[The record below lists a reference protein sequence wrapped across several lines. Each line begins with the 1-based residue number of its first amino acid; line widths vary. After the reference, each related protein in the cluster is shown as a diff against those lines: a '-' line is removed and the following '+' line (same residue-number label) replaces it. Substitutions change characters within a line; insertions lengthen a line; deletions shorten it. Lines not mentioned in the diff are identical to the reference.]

1 MRGYEN
7 CYLYLLVFTCKSMPF
22 SEAIFLAYGLAM
34 ILPMGPCDGVGV
46 IGTVGDGV
54 VVDAGIG
61 DGEGGVGV
69 EGDGAGDPISAGGW

>member
-1 MRGYEN
+1 
-7 CYLYLLVFTCKSMPF
+7 
-22 SEAIFLAYGLAM
+22 
-34 ILPMGPCDGVGV
+34 MGPCDGVGV

-69 EGDGAGDPISAGGW
+69 GVEGDGAGDPISAGGW

>member
-1 MRGYEN
+1 
-7 CYLYLLVFTCKSMPF
+7 MPF
-22 SEAIFLAYGLAM
+22 SVASFFAYGLAM

-46 IGTVGDGV
+46 TGAAGDDV

-69 EGDGAGDPISAGGW
+69 VGDGSGDPISADGW

>member
-1 MRGYEN
+1 
-7 CYLYLLVFTCKSMPF
+7 MPF
-22 SEAIFLAYGLAM
+22 SVAIFFAYGLAM
-34 ILPMGPCDGVGV
+34 ILPIGPCDGAGV
-46 IGTVGDGV
+46 IGTAGNDV